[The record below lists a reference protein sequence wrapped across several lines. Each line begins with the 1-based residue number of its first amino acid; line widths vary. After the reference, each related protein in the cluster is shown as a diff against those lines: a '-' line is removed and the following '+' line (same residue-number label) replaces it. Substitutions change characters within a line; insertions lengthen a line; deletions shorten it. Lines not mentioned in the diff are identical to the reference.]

1 MIYLKKACSLV
12 SGGICFCMLVLGIGM
27 ILGYLLGFRF
37 LAVTTGSMKE
47 VYDVGTLVVVNK
59 VSPDEIETGDIISYV
74 TDDALTIVTH
84 RVIAVDSENRCFY
97 TKGDS
102 NNVADS
108 RPVVFE
114 NLIGKVRFGIP
125 VLGYL
130 VIFAKSKAGRIIL
143 RGIVILIVFFVI
155 QQWLYHRMQKRRK
168 KEKENRDEE
177 TAEKGKTE

>member
-1 MIYLKKACSLV
+1 MKYLKKACSLV
-12 SGGICFCMLVLGIGM
+12 SGVICFCMLVLGIGM

-47 VYDVGTLVVVNK
+47 VYGVGTLVVADK

-74 TDDALTIVTH
+74 TDDALTVVTH

-125 VLGYL
+125 ALGYL

-155 QQWLYHRMQKRRK
+155 QQWIYHRMQKRRK

>member
-1 MIYLKKACSLV
+1 MKYLKKACSLV
-12 SGGICFCMLVLGIGM
+12 SGVICFCMLVLGIGM
-27 ILGYLLGFRF
+27 ILGYLLGLRF
-37 LAVTTGSMKE
+37 LAVTTESMKE
-47 VYDVGTLVVVNK
+47 VYNVGTLVVADK

-114 NLIGKVRFGIP
+114 NLIGKVWFGIP

>member
-1 MIYLKKACSLV
+1 
-12 SGGICFCMLVLGIGM
+12 ML
-27 ILGYLLGFRF
+27 
-37 LAVTTGSMKE
+37 
-47 VYDVGTLVVVNK
+47 
-59 VSPDEIETGDIISYV
+59 
-74 TDDALTIVTH
+74 LT
-84 RVIAVDSENRCFY
+84 A
-97 TKGDS
+97 G
-102 NNVADS
+102 
-108 RPVVFE
+108 PVVFE

-155 QQWLYHRMQKRRK
+155 QQWIYHRMQKRRK

>member
-1 MIYLKKACSLV
+1 MKYLKKACSLV
-12 SGGICFCMLVLGIGM
+12 SGVICFCMLVLGIGM

-47 VYDVGTLVVVNK
+47 VYDVGTLVVADK

-74 TDDALTIVTH
+74 TDDALTVVTH

-130 VIFAKSKAGRIIL
+130 VIFAKKQSWANYPSGNCYFNCIFCDSAVDL
-143 RGIVILIVFFVI
+143 S
-155 QQWLYHRMQKRRK
+155 Q
-168 KEKENRDEE
+168 N
-177 TAEKGKTE
+177 AEKKKKGKGKQG